1 MSSEAPEGSEE
12 RAQARRVLLQLSA
25 RGLAMENVTEEQ
37 WLEVLARNFG
47 TLVLAVGERDLRA
60 IIAMSRPRK
69 AKARDAA

>member
-12 RAQARRVLLQLSA
+12 RAQARRTLLQLSL
-25 RGLAMENVTEEQ
+25 RGLAMPGVTEEQ
-37 WLEVLARNFG
+37 WLETLARSFRG
-47 TLVLAVGERDLRA
+47 LVLAVGERDLRA